1 MLKMIKYELLGS
13 YRQFFVSFLVF
24 LGLCFIIPWMPDS
37 IFLQVGTFGVS
48 TLMLIMIGMLFYN
61 AISYYQRTMFKRQ
74 GYLTLTLPVSPYA
87 LVGAKVISTLIWLVL
102 GIFVLVVGF
111 MVFVMILGEIELSMI
126 IRVFKDFFANW
137 SYFYTDLFKG
147 LGLFLSNSTLSV
159 VYIFGII
166 TFVHTH
172 WFKKHRALWG
182 IMIYFLGNFGYN
194 YVLSQINL
202 DTTVLFCVVPLVL
215 SAIVFYALVYLLKYH
230 IEVE

>member
-48 TLMLIMIGMLFYN
+48 ALMLIMLGMLFYN
-61 AISYYQRTMFKRQ
+61 AIGYYQRTMFKRQ

-102 GIFVLVVGF
+102 GVFVLLIGF
-111 MVFVMILGEIELSMI
+111 MIFVMILGQIELSMI
-126 IRVFKDFFANW
+126 IQGFKDFFANW
-137 SYFYTDLFKG
+137 SYFYADLFKG
-147 LGLFLSNSTLSV
+147 LGLFLLNGTLSIL
-159 VYIFGII
+159 YIFGVI

-172 WFKKHRALWG
+172 WFKKQRALWG
-182 IMIYFLGNFGYN
+182 IIIYFLGNFGYN
-194 YVLSQINL
+194 YVLAQTNL
-202 DTTVLFCVVPLVL
+202 DTTVLFYVVPLVL
-215 SAIVFYALVYLLKYH
+215 SAIIFYALVYLLKYH